1 MPASGWRRPSLR
13 CPWARRNGVRHAY
26 LRCRRGVVGR
36 GRPTGGRRCPTGGAG
51 RRHKRLI
58 YRLFDPASRLQLYL
72 FRRKPDCLIIR
83 AEEEYVMKALAPW
96 TGFTTLQKEIDRLFE
111 RFWEPRWDEFPALAG
126 EWTPSLDLSETKD
139 ALVVKAEIPGI
150 DPKEIEVSLQDQ
162 VLTIKGE
169 KRQ

>member
-1 MPASGWRRPSLR
+1 
-13 CPWARRNGVRHAY
+13 
-26 LRCRRGVVGR
+26 
-36 GRPTGGRRCPTGGAG
+36 
-51 RRHKRLI
+51 
-58 YRLFDPASRLQLYL
+58 
-72 FRRKPDCLIIR
+72 
-83 AEEEYVMKALAPW
+83 MKALAPW

-169 KRQ
+169 KRQEKEEKDEHYFRMERSYGGFVRSIRLPVPVDGSKVSATFKNGLLTVKLPKTTAAKGTTIPVKAE

>member
-1 MPASGWRRPSLR
+1 
-13 CPWARRNGVRHAY
+13 
-26 LRCRRGVVGR
+26 
-36 GRPTGGRRCPTGGAG
+36 
-51 RRHKRLI
+51 
-58 YRLFDPASRLQLYL
+58 
-72 FRRKPDCLIIR
+72 
-83 AEEEYVMKALAPW
+83 MKALAPW

-169 KRQ
+169 KRQEKEEKDEHYFRMERSYGGFVRSIRLPVPVDGSKVSATFKNGLLTVKLPKTPAAKGTTIPVKAE

>member
-1 MPASGWRRPSLR
+1 
-13 CPWARRNGVRHAY
+13 
-26 LRCRRGVVGR
+26 
-36 GRPTGGRRCPTGGAG
+36 
-51 RRHKRLI
+51 
-58 YRLFDPASRLQLYL
+58 
-72 FRRKPDCLIIR
+72 
-83 AEEEYVMKALAPW
+83 MKALAPW

-150 DPKEIEVSLQDQ
+150 EPKEIEVSLQDQ

-169 KRQ
+169 KRQEKEEKDEHYFRMERSYGGFVRSIRLPVPVDGSKVSATFKNGLLTVKLPKTPAAKGTTIPVKAE

>member
-1 MPASGWRRPSLR
+1 
-13 CPWARRNGVRHAY
+13 
-26 LRCRRGVVGR
+26 
-36 GRPTGGRRCPTGGAG
+36 
-51 RRHKRLI
+51 
-58 YRLFDPASRLQLYL
+58 
-72 FRRKPDCLIIR
+72 
-83 AEEEYVMKALAPW
+83 MKALAPW

-169 KRQ
+169 KRQEKEEKDEHYFRMERSYGGFVRSIRLPVPVDGSKVSATFKNGLLTVKLPKTPAARGTTIPVKAE

>member
-1 MPASGWRRPSLR
+1 MR
-13 CPWARRNGVRHAY
+13 
-26 LRCRRGVVGR
+26 
-36 GRPTGGRRCPTGGAG
+36 
-51 RRHKRLI
+51 
-58 YRLFDPASRLQLYL
+58 
-72 FRRKPDCLIIR
+72 
-83 AEEEYVMKALAPW
+83 ALAPW
-96 TGFTTLQKEIDRLFE
+96 TGLTTLQKEIDRLFE

-169 KRQ
+169 KRQEKEEKDEHYFRMERSYGGFVRSIRLPVPVDGSKVSATFKNGLLTVKLPKTPAAKGTTIPVKAE

>member
-1 MPASGWRRPSLR
+1 
-13 CPWARRNGVRHAY
+13 
-26 LRCRRGVVGR
+26 
-36 GRPTGGRRCPTGGAG
+36 
-51 RRHKRLI
+51 
-58 YRLFDPASRLQLYL
+58 
-72 FRRKPDCLIIR
+72 
-83 AEEEYVMKALAPW
+83 MKALVPW
-96 TGFTTLQKEIDRLFE
+96 TGLTTLQKEIDRLFE

-169 KRQ
+169 KRQEKEEKDEHYFRMERSYGGFVRSIRLPVPVDGSKVSATFKNGLLTVKLPKTPAARGTTIPVKAE